1 MLVVKNIL
9 CYTPHMKKTV
19 KKQESIA
26 LGAAERLLSIEIEGL
41 NALYDVLDGTFE
53 KVCNRLLSLKG
64 RVVISGMGK
73 SGHIARKIAATLA
86 STGTPAMF
94 VHPGEASHGDLGMIT
109 EQDAVILLSN
119 SGETAELSDI
129 VHYTKRHSIPLIG
142 IVRRKSSM
150 LVEAADYAFV
160 LPEIPEAS
168 PVGAPTTSTIMMLAL
183 GDAIAVALLE
193 MRGFSAEDFNRFHP
207 GGKLGKRFIKV
218 TDLMRKGS
226 DLPLVKEATPMPQII
241 LEITGKSLGCA
252 GVVGKDGKLSGII
265 TDGDLRRHMENK
277 LMERSAAEVMTK
289 NPITASKE
297 MLALQAL
304 DIMNKKTIT
313 ALFVLDEGKPVG
325 LIHIHDLLRAGL

>member
-1 MLVVKNIL
+1 MLFAISPGMKN
-9 CYTPHMKKTV
+9 PA
-19 KKQESIA
+19 KQQQSVA
-26 LGAAERLLSIEIEGL
+26 LSAAERLLSIEIKGL
-41 NALYDVLDGTFE
+41 ESLFGVLDSTFE
-53 KVCNRLLSLKG
+53 EVCNRLMELKG

-129 VHYTKRHSIPLIG
+129 IHYARRHSILLIA

-183 GDAIAVALLE
+183 GDAIAAALLE
-193 MRGFSAEDFNRFHP
+193 MRGFSAEDFNKFHP
-207 GGKLGKRFIKV
+207 GGKLGKRFIKISDV
-218 TDLMRKGS
+218 MRKGN
-226 DLPLVKEATPMPQII
+226 DLPLVTETTSMADII
-241 LEITGKSLGCA
+241 LEITGKSLGSA
-252 GVVGKDGKLSGII
+252 GVVGPEGKLSGII
-265 TDGDLRRHMENK
+265 TDGDLRRHMGDGLMK
-277 LMERSAAEVMTK
+277 LNAATIMTK
-289 NPITASKE
+289 NPITVTKD
-297 MLALQAL
+297 MLAVQAL
-304 DIMNKKTIT
+304 DIMNKKSIT
-313 ALFVLDEGKPVG
+313 ALFVLEAGKPVG
-325 LIHIHDLLRAGL
+325 LIHIHDLLRAGIA

>member
-1 MLVVKNIL
+1 MTKSA
-9 CYTPHMKKTV
+9 
-19 KKQESIA
+19 KQHESVA

-41 NALYDVLDGTFE
+41 QALYGVLDGTFE
-53 KVCNRLLSLKG
+53 KVCNRLLGLKG

-86 STGTPAMF
+86 STGTPSMF

-129 VHYTKRHSIPLIG
+129 IHFTRRHSILLIA

-183 GDAIAVALLE
+183 GDAIAAALLE
-193 MRGFSAEDFNRFHP
+193 MRGFSAEDFNKYHP
-207 GGKLGKRFIKV
+207 GGKLGKRFIKIS
-218 TDLMRKGS
+218 DLMRKGI
-226 DLPLVKEATPMPQII
+226 DLPLVNETTSMADII

-252 GVVGKDGKLSGII
+252 GVIGKDGRLSGII
-265 TDGDLRRHMENK
+265 TDGDLRRHMGDELMK
-277 LMERSAAEVMTK
+277 LNAATIMTK
-289 NPITASKE
+289 NPITVTKD
-297 MLALQAL
+297 MLAVQAL
-304 DIMNKKTIT
+304 DIMNKKAIT
-313 ALFVLDEGKPVG
+313 ALFVLEDGKPVG
-325 LIHIHDLLRAGL
+325 LIHIHDILRAGIA

>member
-1 MLVVKNIL
+1 
-9 CYTPHMKKTV
+9 MKKPA
-19 KKQESIA
+19 KQQESIA
-26 LGAAERLLSIEIEGL
+26 LGAAERLLSIEIKGL
-41 NALYDVLDGTFE
+41 EALYEVLDGTFE
-53 KVCNRLLSLKG
+53 AVCNRILGLKG

-129 VHYTKRHSIPLIG
+129 IHYTRRHSILLIA

-183 GDAIAVALLE
+183 GDAIAAALLE

-207 GGKLGKRFIKV
+207 GGKLGKRFIKIS
-218 TDLMRKGS
+218 DLIRKGD
-226 DLPLVKEATPMPQII
+226 DLPLVKETTPMADII

-265 TDGDLRRHMENK
+265 TDGDLRRHMGDGLMK
-277 LMERSAAEVMTK
+277 LNAATIMTK
-289 NPITASKE
+289 NPITATKD
-297 MLALQAL
+297 MLAVQAL
-304 DIMNKKTIT
+304 DIMNKKSIT
-313 ALFVLDEGKPVG
+313 ALFVLDNGKPIG
-325 LIHIHDLLRAGL
+325 LIHIHDLLRAGIA

>member
-1 MLVVKNIL
+1 
-9 CYTPHMKKTV
+9 MKKSA
-19 KKQESIA
+19 KQQESVA
-26 LGAAERLLSIEIEGL
+26 LAAAERLLSIEIEGL
-41 NALYDVLDGTFE
+41 QALFGVLDGTFE
-53 KVCNRLLSLKG
+53 AVCERLLGLKG

-86 STGTPAMF
+86 STGTPSMF

-119 SGETAELSDI
+119 SGETAELADI
-129 VHYTKRHSIPLIG
+129 IHYTRRHSIPLIG

-183 GDAIAVALLE
+183 GDAIAAALLE
-193 MRGFSAEDFNRFHP
+193 LRGFSAEDFNDFHP

-218 TDLMRKGS
+218 SDLMRKGS
-226 DLPLVKEATPMPQII
+226 DLPLVQEATPMTEII

-252 GVVGKDGKLSGII
+252 GVIGAGAKLSGII
-265 TDGDLRRHMENK
+265 TDGDLRRHMGEK
-277 LMERSAAEVMTK
+277 LMTLNAVTVMTK
-289 NPITASKE
+289 NPVTATKE
-297 MLALQAL
+297 MLAVQAL
-304 DIMNKKTIT
+304 DIMNKKAIT
-313 ALFVLDEGKPVG
+313 ALFVLEDGKPVG
-325 LIHIHDLLRAGL
+325 LIHIHDLLRAGIA